1 MKKIILLLAAACSIF
16 LLAGCGQTIDENK
29 TPDQIRNEVANL
41 PVEDIQDIIVKYQ
54 TAIEAKAVKLKAE
67 AEKLSRIPLSEQL
80 SEKAR
85 KLRSEMQET
94 ADALDRLKAGMAA
107 YADGLKAKN

>member
-1 MKKIILLLAAACSIF
+1 MAVRI
-16 LLAGCGQTIDENK
+16 
-29 TPDQIRNEVANL
+29 
-41 PVEDIQDIIVKYQ
+41 
-54 TAIEAKAVKLKAE
+54 KAP
-67 AEKLSRIPLSEQL
+67 LSRE
-80 SEKAR
+80 EAR